1 MQLFLKIL
9 SGMANS
15 VDSDQ
20 TAPSEAIRLLLQEQS
35 DLGSALFLYVIL
47 SDTMGRTFTVTMI
60 LAKLVQGVEP
70 YSTLHTN
77 KK

>member
-20 TAPSEAIRLLLQEQS
+20 TALSEAIRLLLQ